1 MSLDLKMPSFAD
13 FFSNHTI
20 PKTRI
25 TKKQVGNL
33 HGSWHTIDDWETR
46 LKKLRNDTRLA
57 KVDHMDF
64 LVLDSQENDARL
76 LDVHVYAMNVS

>member
-1 MSLDLKMPSFAD
+1 MVHDILSM
-13 FFSNHTI
+13 I
-20 PKTRI
+20 
-25 TKKQVGNL
+25 KKP
-33 HGSWHTIDDWETR
+33 R
-46 LKKLRNDTRLA
+46 LKKFCNDTRLA